1 MEGATYRDAG
11 VDLVAAEEAVE
22 RLRAHAASTWRPE
35 VLGGLGGFGG
45 LFALASKSTGEPVLV
60 ATTDGVGTKA
70 AVAAVTRRYDTIGLD
85 AVAMSTDDLAAT
97 GAEPLF
103 FLDYLS
109 VGRID
114 PVMVEEIVSGVAEG
128 CRRAGCALIG
138 GEISEHPGLMAE
150 GHFDLVGFAVGLAER
165 SRLLPAG
172 VGAGDVIVG
181 VASPGLRSNGY
192 SLARK
197 ILLER
202 AGRPLDGPAWEG
214 AGHTLADEL
223 LRPSVIY
230 SPALGA
236 LRTGVEVHALAHVT
250 GGGIP
255 GNLSRVLPA
264 GTSAVLRRGSWEEP
278 RIFAELR
285 QEGEVSDTEMER
297 VFNLGL
303 GMLAVVAQ
311 AEASQAVEVLEGAGE
326 RAYLVGEVVD
336 GDGGVLFLGD

>member
-11 VDLVAAEEAVE
+11 VDLAAAADAVE

-45 LFALASKSTGEPVLV
+45 LFALSSGSTGEPVLV

-114 PVMVEEIVSGVAEG
+114 PVMVERIVAGVAEG
-128 CRRAGCALIG
+128 CRRAGCALLG

-150 GHFDLVGFAVGLAER
+150 GHFDLVGFAVGLAQR

-172 VGAGDVIVG
+172 VGTGDVIVG

-202 AGRPLDGPAWEG
+202 VGRPLDGPAWEG
-214 AGHTLADEL
+214 ADHTLADEL

-230 SPALGA
+230 SPT
-236 LRTGVEVHALAHVT
+236 LRELRARVEVHALAHVT

-255 GNLSRVLPA
+255 GNLSRVLPP

-278 RIFAELR
+278 RIFAELQR
-285 QEGEVSDTEMER
+285 EGQVSDMEMER

-311 AEASQAVEVLEGAGE
+311 GEASRAVEVLEAAGE
-326 RAYLVGEVVD
+326 RAYLVGKVVD
-336 GDGGVLFLGD
+336 GDGGVLLGRD